1 MRKQKLIF
9 ASLVILFLVV
19 AFATITTLAN
29 QLPDPDG
36 GSGGGSGKWQM
47 VCCGLPKLCGQ
58 DVCMGTGTLNCCK

>member
-36 GSGGGSGKWQM
+36 GSGGGSGKWAE
-47 VCCGLPKLCGQ
+47 VCCGVTNCGI
-58 DVCMGTGTLNCCK
+58 DFCRGTGTLNCCK